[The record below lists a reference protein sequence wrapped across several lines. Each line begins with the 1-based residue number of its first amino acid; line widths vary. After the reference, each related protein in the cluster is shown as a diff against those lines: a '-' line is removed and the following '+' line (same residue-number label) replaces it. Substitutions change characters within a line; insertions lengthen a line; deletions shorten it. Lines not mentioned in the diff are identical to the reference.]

1 MMFKLLLSFAAL
13 FLTVTGNLLASK
25 VGLLIVATGKY
36 DQFVE
41 PLIQSA
47 RKHFCAD
54 QEVTYF
60 VFANGNIPQADD
72 IVHVYQNKLGW
83 PYDTMMRNAI
93 YNQHKELFTAQDYL
107 FALDADM
114 LFVDTVGSEIL
125 GERVATLHPGYV
137 GTLGT
142 YETDPLSLAC
152 VGDDEGEGY
161 FAGGFFG
168 GSREEFLKIISITTL
183 RILDDLSRDIIAIWH
198 DESHWN
204 RYCIDHP
211 PTVVL
216 SPSYCSPDALEV
228 EYPKKLIALDKDHD
242 EVRSDDI

>member
-1 MMFKLLLSFAAL
+1 MKFKWFLSFAML
-13 FLTVTGNLLASK
+13 FTTAMGNLLAAK

-47 RKHFCAD
+47 RKHFCANE
-54 QEVTYF
+54 EVTYF
-60 VFANGNIPQADD
+60 VFADGNIPHAED
-72 IVHVYQNKLGW
+72 IVHVFQNKLGW

-93 YNQHKELFTAQDYL
+93 YHQHKELFAAQDYL

-114 LFVDTVGSEIL
+114 LFVDEVGSEIL
-125 GERVATLHPGYV
+125 GDRVATLHPGYYE
-137 GTLGT
+137 TRGT
-142 YETDPLSLAC
+142 YETDPLSLAY
-152 VGDDEGEGY
+152 VDDDEGDYY

-168 GSREEFLKIISITTL
+168 GAREEFLKIISETTW
-183 RILDDLSRDIIAIWH
+183 RVLDDLSRNIIAVWH

-211 PTVVL
+211 PTVIL
-216 SPSYCSPDALEV
+216 SPSYCSPDGLEV
-228 EYPKKLIALDKDHD
+228 DYPKKLIALDKDHD